1 MMRGSI
7 GKLVAGSLA
16 LARRWQKQ
24 QLRRLNVHEY
34 QGAELMNKYG
44 INVPEGVAASSIEE
58 VKEAVNLYF
67 PVVVKSQILAGG
79 RGLGTFKSGL
89 KGGVHIVKTE
99 EVADIAGKMLGQIL
113 VTKQTGPQGKIVS
126 KVYLCQKLSLINEM
140 YLAITLD
147 RKTAGPLIIA
157 CKKGGTSIED
167 LAEKFPDMII
177 KVPIDVFKGITDED
191 AAKVVDGLAPKVA
204 DRCAS
209 IEQVK
214 KLYQLFC
221 ECDCTLLEINPIAET
236 SDNLLVAADAKLNF
250 DDNAAFRRKEIFAL
264 QDPTQEDPREVVE
277 AFKILTSDDKV
288 KAILVNIFGG
298 IMKCDVI
305 ASGIVNAA
313 RQVSLKVPV
322 VVRLEGTNVDQGKR
336 ILKVPLDILSVDT
349 AMLLGGKVFDDML
362 DYRCALFP
370 RTSGHLFLGYR
381 GRRILRSEFDPIP
394 DKTLVLSSEFDGA
407 RPPERLISR
416 AISLHE
422 APQPD
427 ARRIPLSLVDLKLLP
442 AFSFQSWGL
451 STLNLEL
458 KDLVFGF
465 FFVKGTWGLGFLAF
479 FFVGFPRFV
488 EGEGLAGMDTDTVR
502 DVASFDPEL
511 LQLPEV
517 SRLALK
523 ERPKMAKELFFQ
535 WLSLPETGKLVKSL
549 IEDAKSG
556 LPLNAAGS
564 SSTSNA
570 ATNSSLPSM
579 FPAGS
584 APPLSPR
591 STSGSPRFM
600 KRSLGAGP
608 SPFGSPLK
616 LVSEPVNE
624 VIPQF
629 YFQNGRPPPKAMKDQ
644 CLSRLDYL
652 FFGNMDGLQIQEFKT
667 VTKEI
672 CKLPSFLSSS
682 LFRKIDVECT
692 GMVTRDAFIV
702 YWVNGNMMTKDIAT
716 QIFTILKQA
725 DRKYLTQEDF
735 KPVLR
740 ELLATH
746 PGLEFL
752 QGTPE
757 FQERYAETVIYRIF
771 YYMNRSGNGQLTL
784 RELKHGDL
792 IAAMQHADEEEDI
805 NKVLRY
811 FSYEHFYVIYCKFWE
826 LDTDHDFLIDKENLI
841 RYGNHALTYRIVERI
856 FSQVPRK
863 FKSKADGKMGYEDFV
878 YFILAE
884 EDKSAER
891 SLEYWFKCI
900 DLDSNGILTANEMQF
915 FYEEQ
920 LHRMECMAQEPVL
933 FEDILCQMIDMI
945 GPENESYFT
954 LRDLKGGKLSGN
966 IFNILFNLNKFMA
979 FETRDPFLIRQEREN
994 PTLTEWDRFA
1004 HREYIRLSMEEDG
1017 EDASNGSGDIWDE
1030 SLEAPF

>member
-1 MMRGSI
+1 
-7 GKLVAGSLA
+7 
-16 LARRWQKQ
+16 
-24 QLRRLNVHEY
+24 
-34 QGAELMNKYG
+34 
-44 INVPEGVAASSIEE
+44 
-58 VKEAVNLYF
+58 
-67 PVVVKSQILAGG
+67 
-79 RGLGTFKSGL
+79 
-89 KGGVHIVKTE
+89 
-99 EVADIAGKMLGQIL
+99 
-113 VTKQTGPQGKIVS
+113 
-126 KVYLCQKLSLINEM
+126 
-140 YLAITLD
+140 
-147 RKTAGPLIIA
+147 
-157 CKKGGTSIED
+157 
-167 LAEKFPDMII
+167 
-177 KVPIDVFKGITDED
+177 
-191 AAKVVDGLAPKVA
+191 
-204 DRCAS
+204 
-209 IEQVK
+209 
-214 KLYQLFC
+214 
-221 ECDCTLLEINPIAET
+221 
-236 SDNLLVAADAKLNF
+236 
-250 DDNAAFRRKEIFAL
+250 
-264 QDPTQEDPREVVE
+264 
-277 AFKILTSDDKV
+277 
-288 KAILVNIFGG
+288 
-298 IMKCDVI
+298 
-305 ASGIVNAA
+305 
-313 RQVSLKVPV
+313 
-322 VVRLEGTNVDQGKR
+322 
-336 ILKVPLDILSVDT
+336 
-349 AMLLGGKVFDDML
+349 
-362 DYRCALFP
+362 
-370 RTSGHLFLGYR
+370 
-381 GRRILRSEFDPIP
+381 
-394 DKTLVLSSEFDGA
+394 
-407 RPPERLISR
+407 
-416 AISLHE
+416 
-422 APQPD
+422 
-427 ARRIPLSLVDLKLLP
+427 
-442 AFSFQSWGL
+442 
-451 STLNLEL
+451 
-458 KDLVFGF
+458 
-465 FFVKGTWGLGFLAF
+465 
-479 FFVGFPRFV
+479 
-488 EGEGLAGMDTDTVR
+488 MDTDTVR